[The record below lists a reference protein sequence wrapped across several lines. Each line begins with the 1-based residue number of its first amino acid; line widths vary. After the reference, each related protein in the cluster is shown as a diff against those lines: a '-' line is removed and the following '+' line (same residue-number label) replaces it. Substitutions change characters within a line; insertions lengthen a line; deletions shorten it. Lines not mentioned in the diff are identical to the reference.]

1 MPCLCFL
8 VLVAIK
14 PCFFVVDFCFSF
26 APRIFDVGI
35 EVRLGVG
42 FTMGSSIIAVSV
54 GAYVEMSVVT
64 AEGVAVSSFDVGLEL
79 GLLDGFEEEL

>member
-1 MPCLCFL
+1 M

-26 APRIFDVGI
+26 APRIFDV
-35 EVRLGVG
+35 LGVG

-54 GAYVEMSVVT
+54 GAYLEMSVVT